1 MHKKR
6 HPEASLKEI
15 KSFEKNTKRDY
26 TINWNKNK

>member
-15 KSFEKNTKRDY
+15 ESFEKNTKKVY
-26 TINWNKNK
+26 TIHWNKTE